1 MDDLRKERIKFNVEI
16 IKLLTVLVIATG
28 GGALALLTDRG
39 TVGLTLRWTLIYS
52 GMLVAAVSADLAI
65 AVYRNILKKLR
76 NNDHQ

>member
-52 GMLVAAVSADLAI
+52 GMLVAAVSAVLAI
-65 AVYRNILKKLR
+65 AVYRNTLKKLR